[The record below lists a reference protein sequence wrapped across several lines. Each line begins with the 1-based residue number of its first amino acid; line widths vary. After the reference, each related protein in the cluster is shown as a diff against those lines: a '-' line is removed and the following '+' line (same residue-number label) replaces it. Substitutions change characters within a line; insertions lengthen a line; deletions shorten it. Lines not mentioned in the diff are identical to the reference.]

1 MAVVDHVLIV
11 VLLATVLPV
20 AVNAS
25 PGIISIIG
33 LAPRVLRN
41 VHSAKVFTTVLC
53 KMKRLMKTIELLVFM
68 LCRFYLSF
76 DEKQTKIF
84 LLIDLIKCN

>member
-20 AVNAS
+20 AMNAS
-25 PGIISIIG
+25 
-33 LAPRVLRN
+33 RVLRN
-41 VHSAKVFTTVLC
+41 VHSAKVFTTVLNR
-53 KMKRLMKTIELLVFM
+53 MKRMKSLMNTTDV
-68 LCRFYLSF
+68 LSVLFKF

-84 LLIDLIKCN
+84 LLIIKLI